1 MSLELLDTVDELTLP
16 KPVKVPTDDG
26 YTWATEDALLVQLEE
41 AIRSTTGRTGGRS
54 ASHTRM
60 ILDADAL
67 MQFHK
72 ITSTIGDWCRMAGAK
87 VARDPV
93 QDLRAWYVTTLKS
106 NDTTE
111 FYLQQMQS
119 WAALIRGKLSPKTML
134 EILGACPECA
144 ATTWENDE
152 GETIQHPVIVQYDP
166 DAVMSTV
173 AWSCRAC
180 GVSRAGEFAQRAL
193 AFDAETRGDESE

>member
-1 MSLELLDTVDELTLP
+1 MSDLLDIVDELTLP

-67 MQFHK
+67 MQFHR
-72 ITSTIGDWCRMAGAK
+72 IASTIGDWCRMAGAK
-87 VARDPV
+87 VTRDPV
-93 QDLRAWYVTTLKS
+93 KDLRAWYAATLKS

-111 FYLQQMQS
+111 FYLQHMRS
-119 WAALIRGKLSPKTML
+119 WVALIRGKLTPKTTL
-134 EILGACPECA
+134 EILGSCPECD
-144 ATTWENDE
+144 ATEWENDE
-152 GETIQHPVIVQYDP
+152 GETIPHPVVVEYDP
-166 DAVMSTV
+166 DSVMSTV
-173 AWSCRAC
+173 KWSCRAC
-180 GVSRAGEFAQRAL
+180 GASRAGEFAQRAL
-193 AFDAETRGDESE
+193 AFDAETRREPSE